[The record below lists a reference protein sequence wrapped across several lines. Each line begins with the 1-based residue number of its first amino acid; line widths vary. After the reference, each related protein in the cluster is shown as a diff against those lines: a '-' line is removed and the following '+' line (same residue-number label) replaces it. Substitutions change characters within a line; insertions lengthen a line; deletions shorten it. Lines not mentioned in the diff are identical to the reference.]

1 MSSSKHSP
9 HLIMPFPLSIHA
21 QEKQRARIGL
31 VVLASTFL
39 AAVALLAFLNE
50 YSEPALQIDALE
62 LKDGFTVAQIG
73 QYGMRADR
81 QARNFELGELPPAL
95 QPFLAAHSH
104 RAFYYLVGC
113 LFLRCRPVP
122 SLQTPSAALTKPQR
136 CVHPLPLKYQ
146 PVVCIVLIGSTG
158 TKSSDTDAA
167 SAQLEKNARQSAF
180 LAADQ
185 KNQIKELISTLPL
198 P

>member
-21 QEKQRARIGL
+21 QEKQRARTGL

-81 QARNFELGELPPAL
+81 QARNFELGDLPQAL
-95 QPFLAAHSH
+95 QH
-104 RAFYYLVGC
+104 
-113 LFLRCRPVP
+113 LFVN
-122 SLQTPSAALTKPQR
+122 
-136 CVHPLPLKYQ
+136 CVAVLLSILLPIL
-146 PVVCIVLIGSTG
+146 
-158 TKSSDTDAA
+158 
-167 SAQLEKNARQSAF
+167 
-180 LAADQ
+180 
-185 KNQIKELISTLPL
+185 TLPSR
-198 P
+198 PCRR